1 MSKQTGR
8 GRSST
13 KLSASL
19 VALLMTAMVVAFA
32 VPSHASA
39 AGPYGG
45 FASGTVAHAHALDV
59 MGTKV
64 ANVEIGQSNA
74 AVVSEGIPGAIYNE
88 FNRPIVPKS
97 FAGKNSY
104 GQGSLAEVG
113 LGVGKDDPNQIAP
126 FVSEV
131 ATSNGPKF
139 DDKDPLHVPG
149 DPLLWVDGLHTTAAA
164 NWNPDTCIL
173 GEPISAG
180 QSTGAAAQVINI
192 GTGTNGD
199 DSFDA
204 AAITAGV
211 VHSHAFEQ
219 LYKGKGDGLGLAS
232 VAVTNAVHL
241 KLLEGTPAEIEVNVA
256 PAFLIVKADGT
267 PTKKEDA
274 IKYEAPAVQIKAGGQ
289 VVNLLTD
296 ITGPVHIDIPPGASD
311 ANADYV
317 LNLNLG
323 TLLPLASSTGPTIK
337 SFINAAGTE
346 ASASV
351 NVADISVLKV
361 PEVPFEALRVSVG
374 HLEAAAAVPAGG
386 VDCPIPV
393 TKTPSVDTVESGHSF
408 TTTIKIKNPWVCP
421 LENVSLTDVI
431 TTEGDSTFKI
441 TDTNPNA
448 DSPDIPTADGLTSAT
463 VKWNNL
469 GTIAPGGTKTV
480 VVTLLAGG
488 GAGKIKDTATAAGSV
503 SNCKPAPGSSGTEVT
518 GITNVKVPVKGVGT
532 LTVPETKVAG
542 KRLAV
547 TGLGDKDWTWAG
559 LLLLIMATFGAVTLR
574 RRSHSNA

>member
-1 MSKQTGR
+1 
-8 GRSST
+8 
-13 KLSASL
+13 
-19 VALLMTAMVVAFA
+19 MTAMVVAFA

-39 AGPYGG
+39 TGPYGG
-45 FASGTVAHAHALDV
+45 FASGTVAHAHALEV

-64 ANVEIGQSNA
+64 ANVDIGQSNA
-74 AVVSEGIPGAIYNE
+74 AVASEGMAANYTD

-104 GQGSLAEVG
+104 GEGSVAEVG

-126 FVSEV
+126 FVSQV
-131 ATSNGPKF
+131 ASSGGSKF

-164 NWNPDTCIL
+164 NWNTDTCVL

-180 QSTGAAAQVINI
+180 QATALAAQVINI

-199 DSFDA
+199 DSFKA

-211 VHSHAFEQ
+211 VHSHSFEQ

-256 PAFLIVKADGT
+256 PAFLVVKADGT

-296 ITGPVHIDIPPGASD
+296 ITGPIHIDIPPGASD
-311 ANADYV
+311 ANADYI

-323 TLLPLASSTGPTIK
+323 TLLPLTSSTGPTIK

-374 HLEAAAAVPAGG
+374 HLEAAAAVPPGG
-386 VDCPIPV
+386 IDCPIPV
-393 TKTPSVDTVESGHSF
+393 TKTPSVETVETGHSF

-431 TTEGDSTFKI
+431 TTEDASTFQV
-441 TDTNPNA
+441 TGTNPDA
-448 DSPDIPTADGLTSAT
+448 DSPSIPTGSGLTSAT

-469 GTIAPGGTKTV
+469 GTIAPGATKTV
-480 VVTLLAGG
+480 TVTLLAGG

-503 SNCKPAPGSSGTEVT
+503 ANCKPAPGSSSTDVT
-518 GITNVKVPVKGVGT
+518 GVTNIKVPVTGVGT

-559 LLLLIMATFGAVTLR
+559 LMLLILSTAGATMLR
-574 RRSHSNA
+574 RRHSNA